1 MTVATW
7 SFVDLATGEFTG
19 ALLRGGLQIGLF
31 ERPGLLAVLGDYAP
45 QEYRYDLA
53 ERKVVKRAEPLA
65 EPEDAGAAVLETHAD
80 LRALDTQ
87 SVRALRELVLAL
99 SQGQA
104 PPQQALQRLLQA
116 DQGAAASR
124 AQLPPQ

>member
-1 MTVATW
+1 
-7 SFVDLATGEFTG
+7 
-19 ALLRGGLQIGLF
+19 
-31 ERPGLLAVLGDYAP
+31 VLGDYAP